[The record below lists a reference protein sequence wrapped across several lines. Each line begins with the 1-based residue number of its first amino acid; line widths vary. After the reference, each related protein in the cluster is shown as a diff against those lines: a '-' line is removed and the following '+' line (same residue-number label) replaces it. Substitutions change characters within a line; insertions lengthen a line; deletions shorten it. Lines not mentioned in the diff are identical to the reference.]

1 MLRFESGAF
10 KSQYVCKMYSR
21 QLNADMTSNG
31 ENFAI
36 CLDGVGGTI
45 EFGVDSHHY
54 ARDFRDCLRTNI
66 RRRVASADKRRY
78 DAEVRSLLYP
88 GVSAKQIG
96 GGSWLRDLVTLSMS
110 QVACYIRD
118 DDDVD
123 DDDGDDDDDGV
134 SNQPPTVF
142 E

>member
-1 MLRFESGAF
+1 MT
-10 KSQYVCKMYSR
+10 
-21 QLNADMTSNG
+21 ADEAHRGLPSNG

-96 GGSWLRDLVTLSMS
+96 GGSWLRDLPAS
-110 QVACYIRD
+110 QTKTRRVASLCSRHI
-118 DDDVD
+118 VQKL
-123 DDDGDDDDDGV
+123 V
-134 SNQPPTVF
+134 

>member
-10 KSQYVCKMYSR
+10 KSQYACKMYSR

-66 RRRVASADKRRY
+66 RCRVASADKRRY

-88 GVSAKQIG
+88 GVSAKQRRR
-96 GGSWLRDLVTLSMS
+96 LLSEGP
-110 QVACYIRD
+110 AC
-118 DDDVD
+118 
-123 DDDGDDDDDGV
+123 V
-134 SNQPPTVF
+134 SDKNSSSSITVF
-142 E
+142 AAHRTKTRRVASLCSRHIVPGRRRR